1 MSDEAVS
8 ARLFIAPEALQPAGC
23 APTTRFAE
31 LNEKLQQAGNDFPSL
46 HGRPYEEC
54 VSRFGADLLADLIR
68 LMEESDSGWFVRGV
82 WGQEREPGDQAEV
95 LDRSIFSFHL
105 SLRTVH
111 CLSGAD
117 LRTIRQ
123 VVGCTEYQ
131 LLHIKNLG
139 RKSLNEIK
147 ELLANFGLELGQT
160 VEPPLQKPRQPW
172 WDVNLYYLLPLDSL
186 QLTGPV
192 IHGLKKRGML
202 YIGSLASQTG
212 LASVASSD
220 LDRALLAVNMG
231 FGEQIPEWQRRH
243 FPQLHEFFKSELQAH
258 LTSGGAKAPEESLK
272 EALANATTLEEEL
285 RILACWACSEQT
297 ARTGMRYLGW
307 DGQGGTTLE
316 QTASEVGVSRERVRQ
331 IQSQLVDKITPLA
344 VRPVLLIK
352 AVEVLG
358 ESLPC
363 LAAKAERRLRDAQVS
378 EYPFRAEG
386 VLTAASVFGL
396 NAGLVMRLFG
406 GERFIVR
413 EKEADA
419 LDKLVQVTVD
429 LALARGVARVS
440 DIIFEGDPE
449 LARDLLEHSGEVAW
463 LDDERE
469 WFWVPKARSNRIL
482 SRVRQIL
489 STVPDLSLETIR
501 AVLLWKE
508 RIADSGLP
516 SSVLRSLLSQ
526 QPWCRCEGPSVSLL
540 DESGR
545 KAAKNSTEYVMFQ
558 VLSENG
564 GVLHIEDFVE
574 RCGERGVT
582 AGAINVLRPSST
594 LIKFEASV
602 CKIVGTTAD
611 QPPAERTGFPS
622 VVPVG
627 HRLAF
632 GVLRDLDQA
641 SPAFVVKA
649 AEQLLARA
657 AGLGLGQGRAWS
669 LIELSLTPDD
679 FAKLRDWGRYG
690 AADSRTLASA
700 GHSSL
705 GLVMTAY
712 CMDVARHEATEGEMW
727 PQVYDSLGP
736 GLRHTLFSSPGQPRQ
751 RIRDAME
758 YACRKLQLRHVFG
771 SEGAQAW
778 LRTVYL
784 QFGVSD
790 AGWKRLPWWL
800 SGQNFPISVFDLLR
814 PESPLHS
821 ESFAELWHVL
831 QEFRWRAVTRGEARL
846 KIVPNPWV
854 SGIGADLA
862 LDLAESHREVEPI
875 EKALTPENET
885 LLAVPKLG
893 LRGETPCFEIEL
905 ARPVPEWMSEPRYVL
920 VLGDSARVQ
929 VMRNDEGEY
938 QIAGGSVA
946 LMPEQPAAPVD
957 LLKDGISVLPEP
969 FTLEFYGVD
978 EEIAAFDFKTGR
990 KLDVWEPIQQAR
1002 PFALLCAPDVCLHP
1016 AASERRFMF
1025 AGQRM
1030 LSIYRSG
1037 IPEGLT
1043 ATLDGEPLWSPLEAL
1058 PQKTSS
1064 CSELVARCGGG
1075 AWGESVPVEVR
1086 VEPEM
1091 QVRKLLVAGRALKVV
1106 SAEGE
1111 MIRFESISL
1120 TPELETEKHA
1130 VLEILNK
1137 GRLRRIP
1144 TRFEA
1149 APCHGAALE
1158 SGGKWQVLD
1167 ATTRLDR
1174 ADLARKRLFVRP
1186 PEFFDSQRTVRE
1198 DWALLEGTNFCG
1210 RPRLNRE
1217 FHSFVYGFGQ
1227 SLEIGLGPYNRVGDR
1242 RITISQAI
1250 TDFGGIKSV
1259 SRSGER
1265 WQIAFRHRVEPETIR
1280 VVAWTASGILNVPHT
1295 AIEWDDAVC
1304 SVACPFFETAPVV
1317 FGACYDGVC
1326 VGTGIVEDPP
1336 YSQLCSLIEGSE
1348 DWEMTARF
1356 LRWFHLPVMESH
1368 VRNSIASRIAGNECR
1383 TLRVWT
1389 ESGCPPA
1396 PGLRQED
1403 ANRDRW
1409 HYVLRR
1415 FFERWRPRL
1424 ADAGD
1429 LIQHFGLLCGDPA
1442 RDLDTCWER
1451 HDELLSIHPVL
1462 LAAVADLGISSAYPE
1477 YPEARRIFLEM
1488 LQNMCL
1494 DLPRNS
1500 GGAERQRTEQEYLD
1514 EAARSIGVDP
1524 AFILRSLLVDAR
1536 RLCSREQVKPRN
1548 LRIALAIRPFR
1559 QWLAAKLISDYD
1571 TRI

>member
-1 MSDEAVS
+1 MNDDAVS
-8 ARLFIAPEALQPAGC
+8 PRLFIAAEAFQPVVS
-23 APTTRFAE
+23 APTTTSAE
-31 LNEKLQQAGNDFPSL
+31 LKGKLQQAGIDFPSL
-46 HGRPYEEC
+46 RGRPYEDC
-54 VSRFGADLLADLIR
+54 LSRFGPETLTDLIR
-68 LMEESDSGWFVRGV
+68 LMQESNSGWFVRGV
-82 WGQEREPGDQAEV
+82 WGQGHEPGNPAEV

-131 LLHIKNLG
+131 LLLIKNLG

-147 ELLANFGLELGQT
+147 ELLANFGLKLGQP
-160 VEPPLQKPRQPW
+160 VEPPAQKPPQPW
-172 WDVNLYYLLPLDSL
+172 WDVNLYYLLPVDSL
-186 QLTGPV
+186 QLTEPV
-192 IHGLKKRGML
+192 IQGLKKRRIQ
-202 YIGSLASQTG
+202 YIGDLASLSRFACG
-212 LASVASSD
+212 NFSG

-231 FGEQIPEWQRRH
+231 FGEQIPNWQRQR
-243 FPQLHEFFKSELQAH
+243 FAQLGEFFTFELQAR
-258 LTSGGAKAPEESLK
+258 LTASGAKRAEEPLK
-272 EALANATTLEEEL
+272 EALANATTVEEEL
-285 RILACWACSEQT
+285 RILACWACPEQT

-331 IQSQLVDKITPLA
+331 IQSQLVDKISPLA
-344 VRPVLLIK
+344 IRPRLLIQ
-352 AVEVLG
+352 AVEVLSD
-358 ESLPC
+358 SLPC
-363 LAAKAERRLRDAQVS
+363 LATKAERRLRDRQIS

-386 VLTAASVFGL
+386 ILTAASVFGL
-396 NAGLVMRLFG
+396 NAGFAVRWFG
-406 GERFIVR
+406 GARFMVR
-413 EKEADA
+413 EKQADA
-419 LDKLVQVTVD
+419 LDRLVQVAVD
-429 LALARGVARVS
+429 LALTRGVARVS
-440 DIIFEGDPE
+440 DIIFEGDTE

-508 RIADSGLP
+508 HIAESGLP
-516 SSVLRSLLSQ
+516 ESALRSLLAQ
-526 QPWCRCEGPSVSLL
+526 QTWCRCEWDGARLL
-540 DESGR
+540 DESCR

-564 GVLHIEDFVE
+564 GALHMEDFVE

-582 AGAINVLRPSST
+582 PSAISVLRPSSA
-594 LIKFEASV
+594 LIKFEGDI
-602 CKIVGTTAD
+602 CKIVGSTAS
-611 QPPAERTGFPS
+611 PPP
-622 VVPVG
+622 PVG
-627 HRLAF
+627 TGLPSAVSVGSQLPT
-632 GVLRDLDQA
+632 GVLSDLDHA

-657 AGLGLGQGRAWS
+657 AGMGLGQGRAWS
-669 LIELSLTPDD
+669 LIELSLTPND
-679 FAKLRDWGRYG
+679 FARLRDWGRTG
-690 AADSRTLASA
+690 AADARILAGA

-712 CMDVARHEATEGEMW
+712 CMAVARQEATEGEMW

-736 GLRHTLFSSPGQPRQ
+736 RLRHTLFSSPGQPRQ

-758 YACRKLQLRHVFG
+758 YACRKLHLRHVFG

-800 SGQNFPISVFDLLR
+800 SGQNFPITVYDLLR
-814 PESPLHS
+814 PERPVHS

-831 QEFRWRAVTRGEARL
+831 QEFRWRTVTRGEARS

-885 LLAVPKLG
+885 LLAAPKLG

-905 ARPVPEWMSEPRYVL
+905 ARPVPEWMTEPRYVL
-920 VLGDSARVQ
+920 VLGDLARVL
-929 VMRNDEGEY
+929 VTRNDEGEY
-938 QIAGGSVA
+938 QIASGSVA
-946 LMPEQPAAPVD
+946 LMPEQAAVPVD
-957 LLKDGISVLPEP
+957 LLKDSISVLPEP
-969 FTLEFYGVD
+969 FTLEFYRGD
-978 EEIAAFDFKTGR
+978 EEIVAFDFRTGR

-1016 AASERRFMF
+1016 PASERRFMF
-1025 AGQRM
+1025 AGERM

-1064 CSELVARCGGG
+1064 SSELVARCGGG
-1075 AWGESVPVEVR
+1075 AWGESVPVEIR

-1091 QVRKLLVAGRALKVV
+1091 QVRKLLVAGRALQVA
-1106 SAEGE
+1106 SAEAE
-1111 MIRFESISL
+1111 MVRFESVSL

-1130 VLEILNK
+1130 VLEILSK
-1137 GRLRRIP
+1137 GQLRRIP
-1144 TRFEA
+1144 ARFEA
-1149 APCHGAALE
+1149 TPCHGAALE

-1167 ATTRLDR
+1167 ATTPLDR

-1186 PEFFDSQRTVRE
+1186 PEFFDNQRTARE

-1210 RPRLNRE
+1210 RPRVNRE
-1217 FHSFVYGFGQ
+1217 FHNFLHGFGQ
-1227 SLEIGLGPYNRVGDR
+1227 SLELGLGPYNRAGDR
-1242 RITISQAI
+1242 RITVAQAI
-1250 TDFGGIKSV
+1250 TDFGWIKSV
-1259 SRSGER
+1259 GRSGDH
-1265 WQIAFRHRVEPETIR
+1265 WAIHFRHGVDPRNIR
-1280 VVAWTASGILNVPHT
+1280 VVAWTGSEALLLPTT
-1295 AIEWDDAVC
+1295 AIECNDNT
-1304 SVACPFFETAPVV
+1304 SLVACTFFEAAPVV
-1317 FGACYDGVC
+1317 FGASYEGICI
-1326 VGTGIVEDPP
+1326 GTGIADGPP

-1348 DWEMTARF
+1348 DWDSTARC
-1356 LRWFHLPVMESH
+1356 LRWFHLPLMESH
-1368 VRNSIASRIAGNECR
+1368 VRNSVANCIAGNECR
-1383 TLRVWT
+1383 TLRAWT
-1389 ESGCPPA
+1389 ESDCSPL

-1403 ANRDRW
+1403 ANRDSW
-1409 HYVLRR
+1409 HCVMRR
-1415 FFERWRPRL
+1415 FFERWKPCP
-1424 ADAGD
+1424 ADAGY
-1429 LIQHFGLLCGDPA
+1429 LIQHFGLLSGYPA
-1442 RDLDTCWER
+1442 RDLETCWER

-1462 LAAVADLGISSAYPE
+1462 LAAVADLGISAAYPE

-1488 LQNMCL
+1488 LQNLCL

-1500 GGAERQRTEQEYLD
+1500 GGAERQRADQEYLD
-1514 EAARSIGVDP
+1514 EAARSMGVDP
-1524 AFILRSLLVDAR
+1524 AFILRSLLADAR
-1536 RLCSREQVKPRN
+1536 RMCSREQVKPRN
-1548 LRIALAIRPFR
+1548 LRIALAVRPFR